1 MWWPSPLHRPLA
13 HIQFN
18 SLLSR
23 CYFKCIHLTNLKL
36 MFQLSYLIDINAQ
49 YMLYVGDLIYLFS
62 HSIKE
67 MTAWVHTKVA
77 VSLRYDCRRYQ
88 RRTNMFNYIFLR
100 VTVENESRRKDIA
113 DVTHLRIANQ
123 LLVVYREV
131 TVTAQRDI
139 LVVDHTETHC

>member
-1 MWWPSPLHRPLA
+1 
-13 HIQFN
+13 
-18 SLLSR
+18 
-23 CYFKCIHLTNLKL
+23 
-36 MFQLSYLIDINAQ
+36 
-49 YMLYVGDLIYLFS
+49 
-62 HSIKE
+62 
-67 MTAWVHTKVA
+67 
-77 VSLRYDCRRYQ
+77 
-88 RRTNMFNYIFLR
+88 MFNYIFLR